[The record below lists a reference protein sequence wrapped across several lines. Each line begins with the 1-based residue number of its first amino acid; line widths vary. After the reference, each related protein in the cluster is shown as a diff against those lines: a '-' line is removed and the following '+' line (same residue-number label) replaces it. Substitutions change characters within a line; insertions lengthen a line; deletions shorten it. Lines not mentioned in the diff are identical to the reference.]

1 MDSADPARWAD
12 LFVRDV
18 DARPVQFVRPA
29 DTDRPVWVAYEGG
42 RYLGTVQAESV
53 GEERLWRVQSTR
65 EAHRDLD
72 DAVRALRRPL
82 L

>member
-1 MDSADPARWAD
+1 MESTDPAQWAD

-29 DTDRPVWVAYEGG
+29 DTDLPVWVAYEGG
-42 RYLGTVQAESV
+42 RYLGTVQAEHDG
-53 GEERLWRVQSTR
+53 GEPLWRVQSTR

-72 DAVRALRRPL
+72 GAVRALRLPRE
-82 L
+82 